1 MRDQRH
7 DPLPHD
13 QRRARRPAGAT
24 KLRRSASDRVMAGIA
39 GGIAAFTDADPR
51 WVRAAFVLS
60 LPVSLGVTGVGYLLL
75 WWILPPETGA

>member
-1 MRDQRH
+1 
-7 DPLPHD
+7 
-13 QRRARRPAGAT
+13 
-24 KLRRSASDRVMAGIA
+24 MAGIA

-75 WWILPPETGA
+75 WWILPPETGD

>member
-1 MRDQRH
+1 MRGERR

-13 QRRARRPAGAT
+13 QRRARRPSGAV
-24 KLRRSASDRVMAGIA
+24 KLRRSGSDRVVAGIA

-60 LPVSLGVTGVGYLLL
+60 LPVSLGVTGVGYLML
-75 WWILPPETGA
+75 WWIVPPEKDA